1 MHIMDGLMSPPVWIA
16 GWVLMLPFLAY
27 ALYKV
32 NRSIDE
38 RIIPFVALLAAAIFV
53 AQMVNFPILGGTSGH
68 LLGAALATFLVGPML
83 SIVLLTVVLTM
94 QLMFGDGGITAYGL
108 NVLNM
113 AVIGSLSAWLVL
125 SIAPKEKRVLAL
137 PFAAWASVFC
147 AATACAFELSLSYV
161 PGEYGIAPWIAF
173 PSMLASHA
181 LIGIGEAIITT
192 GVVVYL
198 AKVSPGMLRLRNGGP
213 AAIPAFSRRDYVKA
227 GAITI
232 AVFAVALV
240 GFFLWASAY
249 PDGLEKVLE
258 MAGFEEG
265 TPVFKAPFSYGGD
278 YLTMLLAGIIGFVA
292 ILLLIYVFLKMMRGI
307 NSSGWFSGMT
317 EVDRYALGSRLVGFD
332 PRVKVVC
339 TIVLVVTLALLT
351 DLSSVMVILA
361 FVLLLIAASR
371 VPIKHVLA
379 ILLVALPFALFASL
393 MMLLFS
399 GPEGAV
405 LMFLRISASI
415 LALICL
421 VTTTPFFMLL
431 AALRSLRVPRV
442 LVNLLLFSYRFIFLL
457 LDEMERMRT
466 ARKARG
472 FKGGTNLR
480 DRSAFQT
487 LANTIGMAFVRASS
501 RGSRIYDA
509 LLSRGYSGEAGGFE
523 RLRVQGRDLVL
534 AASFGLVVVSSVVLQ
549 RGVVLWTL

>member
-1 MHIMDGLMSPPVWIA
+1 
-16 GWVLMLPFLAY
+16 
-27 ALYKV
+27 
-32 NRSIDE
+32 
-38 RIIPFVALLAAAIFV
+38 
-53 AQMVNFPILGGTSGH
+53 
-68 LLGAALATFLVGPML
+68 
-83 SIVLLTVVLTM
+83 
-94 QLMFGDGGITAYGL
+94 
-108 NVLNM
+108 
-113 AVIGSLSAWLVL
+113 
-125 SIAPKEKRVLAL
+125 
-137 PFAAWASVFC
+137 
-147 AATACAFELSLSYV
+147 
-161 PGEYGIAPWIAF
+161 
-173 PSMLASHA
+173 
-181 LIGIGEAIITT
+181 
-192 GVVVYL
+192 
-198 AKVSPGMLRLRNGGP
+198 
-213 AAIPAFSRRDYVKA
+213 
-227 GAITI
+227 
-232 AVFAVALV
+232 
-240 GFFLWASAY
+240 
-249 PDGLEKVLE
+249 
-258 MAGFEEG
+258 
-265 TPVFKAPFSYGGD
+265 
-278 YLTMLLAGIIGFVA
+278 
-292 ILLLIYVFLKMMRGI
+292 
-307 NSSGWFSGMT
+307 
-317 EVDRYALGSRLVGFD
+317 
-332 PRVKVVC
+332 VKVVC

-361 FVLLLIAASR
+361 FVLFLIAASR

-393 MMLLFS
+393 MMLFFS

-472 FKGGTNLR
+472 FKGGTSLR

-523 RLRVQGRDLVL
+523 RLRVQGRDFIL
-534 AASFGLVVVSSVVLQ
+534 AASFGLVVVSSVILQ